1 MNEHIMRFQS
11 VQRLTRFRVF
21 IPRLRICLLFGI
33 FIFLSFSQFAKPV
46 TAVTGDLS
54 VGITLGGEICS
65 TNTFLQIDPA
75 ASGKLRCANF
85 EEAFSSNS
93 PTFSSLNVT
102 GEIVFNPVVQGLIA
116 YWNMD
121 ELLGDIV
128 DHQGAHTATNS
139 NTSATDGKINSAR
152 SFGSSVYLAVADGLD
167 FVSNYESISAWI
179 YATSFNTGAVFNRRS
194 AANVGGVSMEL
205 SAAGNINCR
214 YYISGAWRQAAA
226 AITQNAWNH
235 VVCSYDGTSVK
246 TYVNGVLLT
255 TTAISGT
262 MNNPSSPLLYIG
274 RNVADGAYF
283 NGAIDEL
290 GIWKRALTAAEVTNL
305 YNSTRGYQLRNNAY
319 VIDTSGGS
327 GRVQASMYLGTLGM
341 RWYRDPNS
349 SYLYQY
355 SADNAVTGTQY
366 LLNTGASTGFVYGK
380 NTGTDTGFGLL
391 TNGGAWA
398 LRIPMSGTV
407 IDIPGDVRTPRFYDY
422 NNTNYYVDPA
432 TTSVTDVTEATQ
444 ICLNGDCRTVWPG
457 Q

>member
-1 MNEHIMRFQS
+1 
-11 VQRLTRFRVF
+11 
-21 IPRLRICLLFGI
+21 
-33 FIFLSFSQFAKPV
+33 
-46 TAVTGDLS
+46 
-54 VGITLGGEICS
+54 
-65 TNTFLQIDPA
+65 
-75 ASGKLRCANF
+75 
-85 EEAFSSNS
+85 
-93 PTFSSLNVT
+93 
-102 GEIVFNPVVQGLIA
+102 
-116 YWNMD
+116 MD
-121 ELLGDIV
+121 EETGSIV
-128 DHQGAHTATNS
+128 DHQGNNTGTATGT
-139 NTSATDGKINSAR
+139 TSSASKVELGRAR
-152 SFGSSVYLAVADGLD
+152 SFTGGDDISLGNKSLVDNLASVSV
-167 FVSNYESISAWI
+167 SAWI
-179 YATSFNTGAVFNRRS
+179 QPTAQTANTHFRVFSEEGVLYVGQYGTQVSMYMGNGIWQATSNTMGA
-194 AANVGGVSMEL
+194 L
-205 SAAGNINCR
+205 TI
-214 YYISGAWRQAAA
+214 
-226 AITQNAWNH
+226 NAWNH
-235 VVCSYDGTSVK
+235 VVWVKNGTTATVYVNGAQTGTVAAPATLGTTSQINYISTYDGTNQPW
-246 TYVNGVLLT
+246 NG
-255 TTAISGT
+255 
-262 MNNPSSPLLYIG
+262 Y
-274 RNVADGAYF
+274 
-283 NGAIDEL
+283 IDEL

-422 NNTNYYVDPA
+422 NNTSYYVDPA